1 MVEIREMMTTGFGR
15 RFAEPRV
22 PGLALV
28 GDTPAENPISFAD
41 LASLSELRE
50 RIRTV
55 LMTRI
60 DPTVAGRIPRAAL
73 RVEIAKL
80 VSDIATEERV
90 QLNKL
95 EEMAL
100 AADLSDDMVGLGPLE
115 PFLEDD
121 EITDIL
127 ANGPFDIYVE
137 KRGKLERVAARFR
150 DAPHLVNI
158 AQRIATA
165 VGRRIDEASPMV
177 DARLADGSRVNI
189 VLPPLVLN
197 GGSISIRKFPKRS
210 LTLDAMVRQENLSR
224 DVARVLEIAARSRIN
239 ILISGGTGS
248 GKTTLL
254 NAVSQYIDNDE
265 RVITIE
271 DAVELRLQQPHV
283 VQMETRPPNIEGVG
297 QIAQRELVRNALRMR
312 PDRIIVGEVR
322 GPEAFDMLQAM
333 NTGHDGSMSTVH
345 ANSPRDALY
354 RVENMVMMANLN
366 LPLKAIRM
374 HVASA
379 LNLIVHIERMSD
391 GIRRVQS
398 VVEIAGMEG
407 DIITARELFTFQYRG
422 EWHDGHIE
430 GIFEPTRMRPDFV
443 ARAARFSLDRELL
456 DAIGIATA

>member
-1 MVEIREMMTTGFGR
+1 MMTTGFGR
-15 RFAEPRV
+15 RVTEPRRPDLV
-22 PGLALV
+22 LIPGAPADAPMPVAGLAVL
-28 GDTPAENPISFAD
+28 G
-41 LASLSELRE
+41 ELKE

-73 RVEIAKL
+73 RGEIANL
-80 VSDIATEERV
+80 VSEIATEQRV

-95 EEMAL
+95 EEVAL

-115 PFLEDD
+115 PFLDDD

-127 ANGPFDIYVE
+127 VNGPFDIYVE
-137 KRGKLERVAARFR
+137 RRGKLAKTAARFR
-150 DAPHLVNI
+150 DTEHLVNI
-158 AQRIATA
+158 AHRIATA
-165 VGRRIDEASPMV
+165 IGRRIDEASPMV

-197 GGSISIRKFPKRS
+197 GGTISIRKFPHQS
-210 LTLDAMVRQENLSR
+210 LTLDAMVRQENLSH
-224 DVARVLEIAARSRIN
+224 DVAHVLEIAARSRLN
-239 ILISGGTGS
+239 NLISGGTGS

-254 NAVSQYIDNDE
+254 NAVSQSIDRDE
-265 RVITIE
+265 RVITVE

-297 QIAQRELVRNALRMR
+297 HVTLRELVRNALRMR

-379 LNLIVHIERMSD
+379 LNLVVHVERMRD

-407 DIITARELFTFQYRG
+407 DIITARELFAFQYWG
-422 EWHDGHIE
+422 EGHDGRIE
-430 GIFEPTRMRPDFV
+430 GTFESTRMRPDFV
-443 ARAARFSLDRELL
+443 ARAARLGLEKELL
-456 DAIGIATA
+456 EALDIEGP

>member
-1 MVEIREMMTTGFGR
+1 MITTGFGR
-15 RFAEPRV
+15 RVPASQRMGLVLIPDEAAEF
-22 PGLALV
+22 
-28 GDTPAENPISFAD
+28 PAPVVD
-41 LASLSELRE
+41 LASLSELKE

-55 LMTRI
+55 LLSRI

-73 RVEIAKL
+73 RREIAKL
-80 VSDIATEERV
+80 VSEIATEDRV

-115 PFLEDD
+115 PFLDD
-121 EITDIL
+121 DDITDIL

-137 KRGKLERVAARFR
+137 RNGKLEKTAARFR
-150 DAPHLVNI
+150 DAQHLARI

-165 VGRRIDEASPMV
+165 IGRRIDEASPMV

-197 GGSISIRKFPKRS
+197 GGSISIRKFPKQS
-210 LTLDAMVRQENLSR
+210 LTLDMMVRQQNLSAE
-224 DVARVLEIAARSRIN
+224 VARLLEIATRSRLN

-254 NAVSQYIDNDE
+254 NAVSQHIDCNE
-265 RVITIE
+265 RVITVE

-297 QIAQRELVRNALRMR
+297 QVAQRELVRNALRMR

-322 GPEAFDMLQAM
+322 GAEAFDMLQAM

-354 RVENMVMMANLN
+354 RIENMVMMANLS

-374 HVASA
+374 QIASA
-379 LNLIVHIERMSD
+379 VNLIVHIERMRD

-398 VVEIAGMEG
+398 VAEIAGMEG
-407 DIITARELFTFQYRG
+407 EVITTRELFGFHYRG
-422 EWHDGHIE
+422 ERLAG
-430 GIFEPTRMRPDFV
+430 GIQGGFESNRMRPDFV
-443 ARAARFSLDRELL
+443 VRAARFGLERDLL
-456 DAIGIATA
+456 EALGIGET

>member
-1 MVEIREMMTTGFGR
+1 VLG
-15 RFAEPRV
+15 
-22 PGLALV
+22 
-28 GDTPAENPISFAD
+28 
-41 LASLSELRE
+41 ELKE

-60 DPTVAGRIPRAAL
+60 DPSVAGRIPRARL
-73 RVEIAKL
+73 RGEVAKL
-80 VSDIATEERV
+80 VSEIATEDRV
-90 QLNKL
+90 ELNKL
-95 EEMAL
+95 EEAAL
-100 AADLSDDMVGLGPLE
+100 AADLSDDMIGLGPLE
-115 PFLEDD
+115 PFLDDD

-127 ANGPFDIYVE
+127 ANGPFDVYVE
-137 KRGKLERVAARFR
+137 RRGKLEKTTARFR
-150 DAPHLVNI
+150 DAAHLVNI
-158 AQRIATA
+158 TQRIATA

-197 GGSISIRKFPKRS
+197 GGTISIRKFPKKP
-210 LTLDAMVRQENLSR
+210 LTLDTMVRQQNLSR
-224 DVARVLEIAARSRIN
+224 EMARVLQIAARTRLN

-254 NAVSQYIDNDE
+254 NAVSQYIDRDE

-283 VQMETRPPNIEGVG
+283 VQMETRPSNIEGAG
-297 QIAQRELVRNALRMR
+297 HIPQRELVRNALRMR

-333 NTGHDGSMSTVH
+333 NTGHDGSMSTIH

-366 LPLKAIRM
+366 LPLRAIRM

-379 LNLIVHIERMSD
+379 LNLVVHIERMSD
-391 GIRRVQS
+391 GIRRVQNIA
-398 VVEIAGMEG
+398 EIAGMEG

-422 EWHDGHIE
+422 ERNDSTIE
-430 GIFEPTRMRPDFV
+430 GEFQPNRMRPDFL
-443 ARAARFSLDRELL
+443 ARVTRYGLHQELL
-456 DAIGIATA
+456 EALHIRGT